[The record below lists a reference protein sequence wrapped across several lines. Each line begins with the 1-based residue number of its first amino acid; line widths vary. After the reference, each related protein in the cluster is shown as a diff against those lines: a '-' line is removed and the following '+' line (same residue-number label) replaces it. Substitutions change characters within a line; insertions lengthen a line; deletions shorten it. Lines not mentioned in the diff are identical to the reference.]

1 MSHGNIRIMLETIKR
16 ISKAS
21 GLTLEQVADCFD
33 AHVAMAEEDERKPVP
48 VTLAAMPTGKVQ

>member
-33 AHVAMAEEDERKPVP
+33 AHVSVAEEDDQKKPVP
-48 VTLAAMPTGKVQ
+48 LAAMPMGKVQ